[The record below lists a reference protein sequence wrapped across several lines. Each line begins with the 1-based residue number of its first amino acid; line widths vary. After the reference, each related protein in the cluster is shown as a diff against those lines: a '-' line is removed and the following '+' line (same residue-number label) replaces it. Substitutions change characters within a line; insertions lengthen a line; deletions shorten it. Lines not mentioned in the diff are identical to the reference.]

1 MDVSLPETAPV
12 REIELSGNYPGIR
25 FEPGKHITSTDQYS
39 QVLAQLALGNL
50 NASLWNPEVAMRIS
64 QYSPVIL
71 AIDGQSPFSDTAHP
85 VAYSPDY
92 KKLLWTSMPA
102 RPQRLNTAGQ
112 IYTISADV
120 TAYDNYLKP
129 LANTNTLGGEQLSRR
144 YEEVLRQIETT
155 ARTKGGLGIIA
166 GPLITGILIAGATAA
181 AGAAA
186 SELNNARKRIRPKIS
201 RRQFLHLTGVT
212 TLGLLI
218 SLAQAG
224 TAMASNLESSMATTE
239 KGRQFWLDIIDMVRP
254 RFIKSEWLNARTALL
269 IAKSQD
275 AIDFL
280 GLPKNTPG
288 SVVMGISH
296 SYEAS
301 ALMEGTTERKSVIS
315 DWATNLINSLDDLLE
330 REGLMH
336 LRQPAGNTL
345 LNYITATEIF
355 NINDPQGADLN
366 PNFPKMIDYYV
377 APAGRFYSPRV
388 EAAIHHL
395 RI

>member
-129 LANTNTLGGEQLSRR
+129 LADTNTPEGERLSRR
-144 YEEVLRQIETT
+144 YEEVLRQIETA

-181 AGAAA
+181 AGSAAN
-186 SELNNARKRIRPKIS
+186 ELNSAREKTRPKIS

-218 SLAQAG
+218 SLAQAS
-224 TAMASNLESSMATTE
+224 TATASNLESSTATTE
-239 KGRQFWLDIIDMVRP
+239 GGRQFWLDVIDIVRP

-280 GLPKNTPG
+280 GLPKNTPT
-288 SVVMGISH
+288 SVVMGVSH
-296 SYEAS
+296 SYEANT
-301 ALMEGTTERKSVIS
+301 LMESATERKRVIS
-315 DWATNLINSLDDLLE
+315 GWTTSLVNSLDDLLE

-336 LRQPAGNTL
+336 LKQPARDTL
-345 LNYITATEIF
+345 LNYVTSAEVF
-355 NINDPQGADLN
+355 NINDPQGPNFN
-366 PNFPKMIDYYV
+366 PNFPRMIDYYV
-377 APAGRFYSPRV
+377 VPTGCFCSPRV